1 MTPRSTTKPS
11 GNNSRANNNAGSSGE
26 GIPQP
31 TTPSGGPTVPASG
44 RFPVLLPGARRCQ
57 WPAQHKQ
64 EKAARAA
71 PRRVSASE
79 QRRASERLSKGRC
92 GDPPYTA
99 LMRRLNE
106 SASWLSDLSGVS
118 DDEVEASETRTPSAA
133 AGDGGCLCLAEM
145 LNESATWIDCDISGS
160 DRDEHDKPGPPAPFT
175 PLAGVQAAGVS
186 RSVSY

>member
-1 MTPRSTTKPS
+1 
-11 GNNSRANNNAGSSGE
+11 
-26 GIPQP
+26 
-31 TTPSGGPTVPASG
+31 
-44 RFPVLLPGARRCQ
+44 
-57 WPAQHKQ
+57 
-64 EKAARAA
+64 
-71 PRRVSASE
+71 
-79 QRRASERLSKGRC
+79 
-92 GDPPYTA
+92 
-99 LMRRLNE
+99 MRRLNE